1 MKDWGLRLVQKM
13 LAGMQKGMEEGMHEV
28 LDELANGTLDP
39 AQLAEMLR
47 LMGIDMSQTSGMMG
61 QVPGFDP
68 YRILGLEKSA
78 SDDEV
83 RKRYHELVRKLHP
96 DTAGTEGTTF
106 LLQLVLAAY
115 EAIRRERQWDRH

>member
-28 LDELANGTLDP
+28 LDELAKRTLDA
-39 AQLAEMLR
+39 AQLAEMLKM
-47 LMGIDMSQTSGMMG
+47 MGIDMPQTSGMMG

-68 YRILGLEKSA
+68 YPILGLEKSA
-78 SDDEV
+78 SDEEV

-115 EAIRRERQWDRH
+115 EAIRRERQWDHH

>member
-1 MKDWGLRLVQKM
+1 MRLVQKM

-28 LDELANGTLDP
+28 LDELAKRTLDA
-39 AQLAEMLR
+39 AQLAEALKM
-47 LMGIDMSQTSGMMG
+47 MGIDMPQTLGTMG

-78 SDDEV
+78 SDEEV

-96 DTAGTEGTTF
+96 DTAGTKGTTF

-115 EAIRRERQWDRH
+115 EAIRRERQWDQH